1 MKNSIESLIKTF
13 PGDPFNTEEFRNM
26 IEDHLSWLINHPTT
40 RTLTVTAHQVDVY
53 DFDWIG
59 LLNNVKVQPDL
70 HWITIRMNGGT
81 SFTDVPSNLR
91 AILMPDYTIIQN
103 LIMLNS
109 STKKTK

>member
-26 IEDHLSWLINHPTT
+26 IEDHLSWLITHPNT
-40 RTLTVTAHQVDVY
+40 RTIAISAHQVDVF

-59 LLNNVKVQPDL
+59 LLNDAKIQPDL
-70 HWITIRMNGGT
+70 HWTTIRMNGGT
-81 SFTDVPSNLR
+81 SFTDVPPNLR
-91 AILMPDYTIIQN
+91 SLQVPDYTVIQN

-109 STKKTK
+109 STKKIK